1 MMHIEGHWETI
12 NTLED
17 VARVIREYYN
27 DELAD
32 KLEELIPDNEVS
44 VEDLAELD
52 ELRGIV
58 EEIRELVM

>member
-1 MMHIEGHWETI
+1 MMHIEGHWETV

-44 VEDLAELD
+44 AEDLAELD
-52 ELRGIV
+52 ELRGII
-58 EEIRELVM
+58 EEIRELVI

>member
-1 MMHIEGHWETI
+1 MMNIEGHWETVD
-12 NTLED
+12 TLED

-32 KLEELIPDNEVS
+32 KLEELIPDEVS
-44 VEDLAELD
+44 GTDVEELE
-52 ELRGIV
+52 ELRGII